1 MGQTW
6 HLTYSLHCNS
16 FLGLLYRILNI
27 YLVKPKKE
35 LQWRLQGTYG
45 RMDRAV
51 MLVHLMKIMQLG
63 DLVVIVPVV
72 SSL

>member
-1 MGQTW
+1 
-6 HLTYSLHCNS
+6 
-16 FLGLLYRILNI
+16 
-27 YLVKPKKE
+27 
-35 LQWRLQGTYG
+35 
-45 RMDRAV
+45 MDRAV